1 VQEGPEGGNRLLFG
15 DRESVGRNAE
25 TCVMVK
31 AAPSAAFV
39 AAELNFLLEFE
50 IVAFGPPAHLR
61 QIDHALE

>member
-1 VQEGPEGGNRLLFG
+1 
-15 DRESVGRNAE
+15 
-25 TCVMVK
+25 MVK

-61 QIDHALE
+61 HIDHALE